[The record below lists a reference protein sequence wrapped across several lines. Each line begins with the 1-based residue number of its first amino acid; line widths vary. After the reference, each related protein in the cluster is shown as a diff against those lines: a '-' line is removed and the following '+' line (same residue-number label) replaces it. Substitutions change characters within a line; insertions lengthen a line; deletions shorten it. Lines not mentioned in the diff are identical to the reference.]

1 MRERISFFC
10 LAPPF
15 REGAISRCPVI
26 TWVHRTLVILWML
39 FHARVPVV
47 GLKALRENRYRGTNV
62 GYISPFSVLI
72 SSIVLILF
80 HLQC

>member
-1 MRERISFFC
+1 M
-10 LAPPF
+10 
-15 REGAISRCPVI
+15 
-26 TWVHRTLVILWML
+26 ILWML
-39 FHARVPVV
+39 FRARVLVV